1 MIRFPRRWSSAVVAA
16 AIAIATPAFAASAR
30 LERVILLPAVD
41 RSSVVFELSAE
52 PRNVSTRRISDSVV
66 ELEAGPFDAVV
77 GMNDKPGV
85 DAAAHK
91 LLKAPS
97 NVRFIDSVSVR
108 MLSTD
113 AGPIVRARITLSAMA
128 QAVARSAGRRVY
140 VDVSAMPPPAP
151 GAPSTATAARAATA
165 TARPTTPAVQATP
178 EDTYRAGMRPSIDKL
193 KEMSPFLTS
202 AAASGDPKVTGALL
216 PALLSLRASVAA
228 QQPPDAARGSHTMVL
243 GAVDRIM
250 RALSPDFTGDRASTV
265 KQSVTTIDVV
275 GGVLIGD

>member
-1 MIRFPRRWSSAVVAA
+1 
-16 AIAIATPAFAASAR
+16 
-30 LERVILLPAVD
+30 
-41 RSSVVFELSAE
+41 
-52 PRNVSTRRISDSVV
+52 
-66 ELEAGPFDAVV
+66 
-77 GMNDKPGV
+77 
-85 DAAAHK
+85 
-91 LLKAPS
+91 
-97 NVRFIDSVSVR
+97 
-108 MLSTD
+108 
-113 AGPIVRARITLSAMA
+113 
-128 QAVARSAGRRVY
+128 
-140 VDVSAMPPPAP
+140 
-151 GAPSTATAARAATA
+151 
-165 TARPTTPAVQATP
+165 
-178 EDTYRAGMRPSIDKL
+178 MRPSIDKL